1 MSGYDGR
8 TFLRYAFLYS
18 LGRFVIEYFRGD
30 KLTFAIL
37 GREFS
42 SAMTISGLAM
52 GLSVYLHLKLRQ
64 KAQAG
69 GSK

>member
-1 MSGYDGR
+1 MSGYNGR

-30 KLTFAIL
+30 KLTFTIL
-37 GREFS
+37 SREFS
-42 SAMTISGLAM
+42 SAMTISLLVM
-52 GLSVYLHLKLRQ
+52 VLSVYLHWKM
-64 KAQAG
+64 KEKVQAG